1 MATAF
6 QSLKLSKIFET
17 AIANLSKPFAVFNFP
32 EKMINL
38 SFFGNLLSLFILG
51 YKVRKLV

>member
-1 MATAF
+1 MAVAF
-6 QSLKLSKIFET
+6 QSLNLSKIFET